1 MESPNLGEKMEKTI
15 SIANNFNKFPAG
27 RYLTDGPYS
36 GEQFRTEYLV
46 PLLNNKEISTLKVSL
61 DGLGGV
67 GSSFWDEAFGIG
79 LPDDCD
85 HASIYTFATSP
96 YPIIGAEVP
105 SSLDEYP
112 GAHLSLALPVKLS
125 QCQKDVPYIISS
137 ILQPGGRMY
146 MPLSV
151 PPWSL

>member
-67 GSSFWDEAFGIG
+67 GSSFWDEAFGG
-79 LPDDCD
+79 L
-85 HASIYTFATSP
+85 ILKEKIP
-96 YPIIGAEVP
+96 YDIIKQKLQLICEEDNAL
-105 SSLDEYP
+105 SSLVW
-112 GAHLSLALPVKLS
+112 G
-125 QCQKDVPYIISS
+125 YIEEAKEVSNG
-137 ILQPGGRMY
+137 Q
-146 MPLSV
+146 
-151 PPWSL
+151 